1 MILCPH
7 HQAALFYIILI
18 LQQDRD
24 LPAAQ
29 QDLESS
35 IRHLPGAIQPTNPTL
50 EATHPTYLT
59 QGATH
64 PTYLTQ
70 GATHPTYLTQGATHP
85 TYLTPGDAH
94 PATKPPGAIHPSTQP
109 PTRTQLA
116 MFSSLLIYWTP
127 QLPKW
132 SHWTPKPCH
141 TTEIQF
147 KPSFTFN
154 VLIILLRLCVQ
165 NILLFFFFRKMK
177 F

>member
-18 LQQDRD
+18 LRQDRD

-50 EATHPTYLT
+50 E
-59 QGATH
+59 ATH

-116 MFSSLLIYWTP
+116 MFSSLLIY
-127 QLPKW
+127 
-132 SHWTPKPCH
+132 
-141 TTEIQF
+141 
-147 KPSFTFN
+147 
-154 VLIILLRLCVQ
+154 
-165 NILLFFFFRKMK
+165 
-177 F
+177 